1 MTFRRIIRLN
11 LKKKFKKKLTKKENI
26 TKITKVITPYESKPI
41 LKHKYSSFWRF
52 HHGDEL

>member
-26 TKITKVITPYESKPI
+26 TKITTVITP
-41 LKHKYSSFWRF
+41 
-52 HHGDEL
+52 